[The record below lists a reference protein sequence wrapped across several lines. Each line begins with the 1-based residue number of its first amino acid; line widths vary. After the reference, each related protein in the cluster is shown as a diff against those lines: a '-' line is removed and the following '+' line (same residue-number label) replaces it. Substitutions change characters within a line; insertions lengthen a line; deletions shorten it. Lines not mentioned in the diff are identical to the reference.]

1 MLQADPTPEQEA
13 STQSVAADP
22 NRRRDKRHMTVF
34 QVAKLITA
42 RSQELC
48 LIRNISAGGLMAEV
62 YSLVT
67 SGESISVE
75 FKAGERVRGKVVW
88 VRDRS
93 IGMQFDT
100 ETAVLDILA
109 HKAAVE
115 NGYQPRAPRL
125 ETPVQARL
133 KLGENIY
140 NVPIRDVSQGG
151 VKVQVT
157 EALPVDADII
167 VTVGEL
173 GQRRGVVRWCSEGF
187 AGISFIPSI
196 SYQEMA
202 QWRARGGN

>member
-1 MLQADPTPEQEA
+1 MLQADPTPEQD
-13 STQSVAADP
+13 AAAQPATSDA

-62 YSLVT
+62 YLLLAV
-67 SGESISVE
+67 GEPISVE
-75 FKAGERVRGKVVW
+75 FKAGEKVSGKVVW
-88 VRDRS
+88 VKDRS

-109 HKAAVE
+109 HKAALE
-115 NGYQPRAPRL
+115 SGFQPRAPRL

-133 KLGENIY
+133 KLGDTIHH
-140 NVPIRDVSQGG
+140 VPIRDISQGG
-151 VKVQVT
+151 IKVQI
-157 EALPVDADII
+157 ADMLPINADIV

-173 GQRRGVVRWCSEGF
+173 GQRRGVVRWCSDGC

-196 SYQEMA
+196 PYQEMA